1 LTLITQK
8 YATRTATCT
17 LFVVLCVLKEINSE
31 KMVNGSESDF
41 SMVSVDE
48 QEIIRRVEFEDGR
61 VVHLPNEMSEER
73 VY

>member
-1 LTLITQK
+1 
-8 YATRTATCT
+8 
-17 LFVVLCVLKEINSE
+17 
-31 KMVNGSESDF
+31 MVNGSESDF

-61 VVHLPNEMSEER
+61 VVHLPNEMSDER